1 MANSELL
8 QLLLMEQAQSQ
19 AHIVFNEALAGLEK
33 AAVGYTAV
41 QCSGG
46 VNTLSDAA
54 KAYGALRLWG
64 TPASAFSLLVGNVT
78 RTFLISNATGKNAV
92 VKATAASSV
101 NVTVKPGTSA
111 WIFVYDGAA
120 YTLMA
125 GYTSGS
131 NVIGYETEHGV
142 KTEMV
147 SLVADVALTEGQYVD
162 IPSLSIPHGG
172 IVQCVNGRVIEGV
185 SGATSFNVGVS
196 GTPGLWATGVAVAV
210 GTLWRGVTYSPI
222 GFSYGPVPLRITSN
236 DNPFAGGALRVAL
249 YYSLCAVPEG

>member
-8 QLLLMEQAQSQ
+8 QLLFMEQAQSQ
-19 AHIVFNEALAGLEK
+19 AHVVFNEALAGLEK
-33 AAVGYTAV
+33 AAVGFTSV
-41 QCSGG
+41 QCSSG
-46 VNTLSDAA
+46 VNTLPDAA
-54 KAYGALRLWG
+54 KAYGAIRLWG
-64 TPASAFSLLVGNVT
+64 TPPAAFSLLVGNIT
-78 RTFLISNATGKNAV
+78 RTFLVSNATGNNAV
-92 VKATAASSV
+92 VKVTTDSSV

-131 NVIGYETEHGV
+131 NVIGYEAEHGV
-142 KTEMV
+142 KTEMI
-147 SLVADVALTEGQYVD
+147 SLVEDVVLTEGQYVD
-162 IPSLSIPHGG
+162 IPALAIPHGG

-196 GTPGLWATGVAVAV
+196 GTPGLWANGVTAAA
-210 GTLWRGVTYSPI
+210 GTTWRGVTYSPI
-222 GFSYGPVPLRITSN
+222 GFSYGPVPVRITSN
-236 DNPFAGGALRVAL
+236 DNPFSGGVLRVAL

>member
-1 MANSELL
+1 MASSELL

-19 AHIVFNEALAGLEK
+19 AHIVFNEALTGLEK
-33 AAVGYTAV
+33 AAVGYTAF
-41 QCSGG
+41 QCSSGT
-46 VNTLSDAA
+46 NILPEAA
-54 KAYGALRLWG
+54 KAYGAIRLWG
-64 TPASAFSLLVGNVT
+64 SPAAPFSLLVGNVT
-78 RTFLISNATGKNAV
+78 RTFLISNATGKNAI
-92 VKATAASSV
+92 VKATAVSSV

-111 WIFVYDGAA
+111 LVFVYDGAV

-131 NVIGYETEHGV
+131 NVIGYEAEHGV

-147 SLVADVALTEGQYVD
+147 SLVADVVLTEGQSVD
-162 IPSLSIPHGG
+162 IPALSIPHGG

-196 GTPGLWATGVAVAV
+196 GTPGLWATGVAAAAD
-210 GTLWRGVTYSPI
+210 TTWRGVTYSPI
-222 GFSYGPVPLRITSN
+222 GFSYGPVPVRITSN
-236 DNPFAGGALRVAL
+236 DNPFAGGVLRVAL